1 MSTIA
6 ERILLVQF
14 ADMGD
19 LILITPAIAAL
30 REARPAAHLTL
41 LTSHHVTA
49 ILEDG
54 LVNEVLTFG
63 KSGFNGTLALL
74 NTKNLARIWKLRN
87 GNYDAVVFF
96 HRFTLKIGTLKFCL
110 IARASAAKH
119 IYGLDNGNGWFLTD
133 SIPDEGFGVKHN
145 AQYWLDLV
153 GLLGASTEPQRARI
167 PMSGD
172 VLPISVK
179 RSIRV
184 IIHAGGGAYST
195 ARRWF
200 TERLAQV
207 ADSLHEEFGAEIILV
222 GAENDDAAEVVA
234 AMQYKAL
241 NLSGKTSLKQLADV
255 IRSADLYIGTDSGVT
270 HLAAGVRTPVIA
282 IYGPSNH
289 EAWSP
294 WSPGGIIV
302 ILRSAPECSPCMYA
316 GHEIGLR
323 EGCPARTCMHMVEP
337 HHVLENARA
346 ILNNEKIPQFDGY
359 PFDSRHNRDWTDRVQ
374 ILSLPVDRITYK
386 KWLNLIDKWVKTG
399 TRVHHVC
406 TINPEFMIMAQRD
419 TNFANI
425 LRRADLC
432 VPDGAGLLWAANVLK
447 NPLPERV
454 TGSDGVPMIAKE
466 AAKRGWKLFF
476 LGAAEG
482 VAEEAAYILQ
492 AEYEGLQ
499 VVGTYSGSPAPEE
512 EDEIVAMVNA
522 SAADILLVAYGAPN
536 QDKWIA
542 RNMPR
547 LHVKMAM
554 GVGGTFDFITGRVP
568 RAPAWMQMMYLEWL
582 YRLIIE
588 PWRIWRM
595 MRLPRFVVAV
605 ILRGAN

>member
-1 MSTIA
+1 MSTIP

-19 LILITPAIAAL
+19 LILTTPAIATL
-30 REARPAAHLTL
+30 REARPDAHITL
-41 LTSHHVTA
+41 LTSHHVTD
-49 ILEDG
+49 ILEKD
-54 LVNEVLTFG
+54 LVDEILTFG
-63 KSGFNGTLALL
+63 KKGFNGTLALL
-74 NTKNLARIWKLRN
+74 NTANLARIWKLRN
-87 GNYDAVVFF
+87 GNYDAVIFF
-96 HRFTLKIGTLKFCL
+96 HRFTLKMGTLKFGL
-110 IARASAAKH
+110 IAKATGAEH
-119 IYGLDNGNGWFLTD
+119 IYGLDNGNAWFLTD
-133 SIPDEGFGVKHN
+133 SILDEGFGVKHN

-167 PMSGD
+167 PMHDG
-172 VLPISVK
+172 VLPVSVK
-179 RSIRV
+179 RGIRV
-184 IIHAGGGAYST
+184 IIHAGGGGYSM
-195 ARRWF
+195 ARRWSS
-200 TERLAQV
+200 ERLAEV
-207 ADSLHEEFGAEIILV
+207 ADSLHQEFTAEIILV
-222 GAENDDAAEVVA
+222 GTESDSAEEVA
-234 AMQYKAL
+234 DAMQYEAL
-241 NLSGKTSLKQLADV
+241 NLSGKTSVTQLADV

-294 WSPGGIIV
+294 WSPKGKVV

-323 EGCPARTCMHMVEP
+323 EGCYARTCMHMVETQ
-337 HHVLENARA
+337 HVLENARA
-346 ILNNEKIPQFDGY
+346 ILNDEAPPQFEGY
-359 PFDSRHNRDWTDRVQ
+359 PFDSRHHRDWDDRIQ
-374 ILSLPVDRITYK
+374 ILGLPVDRITYR

-406 TINPEFMIMAQRD
+406 TTNPEFMMVAQKD

-432 VPDGAGLLWAANVLK
+432 VPDGAGLLWAANLLK
-447 NPLPERV
+447 KPLPERV
-454 TGSDGVPMIAKE
+454 TGSDGVPLIAKE

-492 AEYEGLQ
+492 EEYEGLQ

-512 EDEIVAMVNA
+512 EDEIVEMVNQ
-522 SAADILLVAYGAPN
+522 SGADILLVAYGAPK

-554 GVGGTFDFITGRVP
+554 GVGGTFDFITGRVS
-568 RAPAWMQMMYLEWL
+568 RAPEWMQMLYLEWL
-582 YRLIIE
+582 YRLIRE

-605 ILRGAN
+605 IIRGAD